1 MPQFDAYTATA
12 RLDGPEKLLSAA
24 YIFGAE
30 MKQREG
36 YFNGFGNLISLRTEH
51 GEYAS
56 VGWGGQN
63 EGWARLEVKGSLT
76 PVVVERLREA
86 IPDHRVTRVD
96 SAHDVD
102 KPGAWDELLGICL
115 DVKREFRLKGDKRGD
130 WDDFPEDGRT
140 LYLGAPSSPIK
151 ARLYEKGKQPE
162 YRQAGKPDWTRL
174 ELQIS
179 PQKDAREVYSK
190 LSATEVW
197 GASKYTRAL
206 AARVLESELA
216 AYPPGTVRRDS
227 QRDRAIRFMCE
238 QYGAHL
244 MSLKDDLGS
253 WDCLG
258 LTLAEI
264 IREVRSAR
272 EQ

>member
-1 MPQFDAYTATA
+1 MPHFDAYTATT
-12 RLDGPEKLLSAA
+12 RLNDPQKLLSAA
-24 YIFGAE
+24 YIPGAE
-30 MKQREG
+30 LKQREG
-36 YFNGFGNLISLRTEH
+36 YFNGFGHLISLRAEH

-56 VGWGGQN
+56 VRWGGQN
-63 EGWARLEVKGSLT
+63 EGWASLEVKGALT
-76 PVVVERLREA
+76 PDIVERLRAEV
-86 IPDHRVTRVD
+86 PDHRVTRVD

-115 DVKREFRLKGDKRGD
+115 DVKREYRLKGDKRGD

-140 LYLGAPSSPIK
+140 LYLGAPSSPIR

-162 YRQAGKPDWTRL
+162 YRESGKPDWTRL

-190 LSATEVW
+190 LSPIEVW
-197 GASKYTRAL
+197 GASKFTRAL

-227 QRDRAIRFMCE
+227 NRDRAIKFMCE

-244 MSLKDDLGS
+244 ISLKEDLGS
-253 WDCLG
+253 WECVG
-258 LTLAEI
+258 LTLSELIKAQ
-264 IREVRSAR
+264 RA
-272 EQ
+272 

>member
-24 YIFGAE
+24 YISGAE

-102 KPGAWDELLGICL
+102 KPGAWD
-115 DVKREFRLKGDKRGD
+115 
-130 WDDFPEDGRT
+130 DFPEDGRT
-140 LYLGAPSSPIK
+140 LYLGAPSSPIR

-253 WDCLG
+253 WDCVG